1 MSDGDAGRAENMEQ
15 IVALARGLKGAKGD
29 KGDTGPRL
37 PASERRAVVTLFTL
51 GACLAAVC
59 VLGIAHY
66 ARQLHREQ
74 QIVAAQQRAIER
86 QGRQIAA
93 QQAAENRI
101 RCTSIAQVTTIPVP
115 HPLAGNPSREWEA
128 AYEHIQRNRGIQLG
142 CRLPEEK

>member
-15 IVALARGLKGAKGD
+15 VFAMARGPKGD
-29 KGDTGPRL
+29 KGETGPRL

-59 VLGIAHY
+59 ILGIAHY

-74 QIVAAQQRAIER
+74 QIVAAQQAAIER

-93 QQAAENRI
+93 QQAAVNRI
-101 RCTSIAQVTTIPVP
+101 RCTSIALVTTIPVP
-115 HPLAGNPSREWEA
+115 RPLAGNPSREWEA
-128 AYEHIQRNRGIQLG
+128 AYELIQRNRGIQLG

>member
-15 IVALARGLKGAKGD
+15 VFAMTRGPKGD
-29 KGDTGPRL
+29 KGETGPRL

-59 VLGIAHY
+59 ILGIAHY

-115 HPLAGNPSREWEA
+115 RPVAGNPSREWEA